1 VNKRLVL
8 IFLVLLIPIIGCSEK
23 DTHETCDDAVSF
35 TDALGRVVEIPKK
48 PERVAALIGS
58 FAEIWQLSGGE
69 IVATAEDGWE
79 DFGLEL
85 DGAVNLGGAHS
96 PSLEALLSASP
107 DLVLASASTASNVEM
122 CGVLEE
128 AGIQVVY
135 FDVASFDDYL
145 EMLRLCTEITG
156 RADLYGQNGEA
167 LKKRIDLLKQECN
180 TLGEK
185 EKKVLVLRVS
195 SGSVKAKGSRG
206 TVLGEMLSDIGCV
219 NVADSDKTLLENL
232 SVESVI
238 RQEPYR
244 IFVVTMGSD
253 TEKSRKNLERMIE
266 SDPAWSSLEALRE
279 GRVHIMD
286 KRLFNLKPNA
296 KWAKAY
302 EELIAILC
310 EK

>member
-1 VNKRLVL
+1 
-8 IFLVLLIPIIGCSEK
+8 
-23 DTHETCDDAVSF
+23 
-35 TDALGRVVEIPKK
+35 
-48 PERVAALIGS
+48 
-58 FAEIWQLSGGE
+58 
-69 IVATAEDGWE
+69 
-79 DFGLEL
+79 
-85 DGAVNLGGAHS
+85 
-96 PSLEALLSASP
+96 
-107 DLVLASASTASNVEM
+107 M
-122 CGVLEE
+122 
-128 AGIQVVY
+128 
-135 FDVASFDDYL
+135 
-145 EMLRLCTEITG
+145 
-156 RADLYGQNGEA
+156 
-167 LKKRIDLLKQECN
+167 
-180 TLGEK
+180 
-185 EKKVLVLRVS
+185 LVLRVS

-219 NVADSDKTLLENL
+219 NVADSDETLLENL